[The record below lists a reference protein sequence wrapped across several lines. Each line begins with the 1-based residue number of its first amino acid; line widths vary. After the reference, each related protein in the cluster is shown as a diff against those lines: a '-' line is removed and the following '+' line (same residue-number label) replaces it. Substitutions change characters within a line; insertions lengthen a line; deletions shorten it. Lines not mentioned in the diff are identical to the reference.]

1 MTVWIVFALVTVAV
15 AGYVLWPLLT
25 GSPETAP
32 ATPDAG
38 TPDAGTSDDGQSITG
53 PQSAAQ
59 MAAAHT
65 AELVDQDELQ
75 RDLTVYRDQLSEITR
90 DIDRGVL
97 NAEQAEAARTEVQ
110 RRILAT
116 DQRIQARAAR
126 RIGKTSGTYTRP
138 VAVALIL
145 IGIIAGL
152 GLYLDIGHPTLP
164 DRPIAQRTDEIMAAR
179 NAQNHN
185 QDRDRALRNAVADL
199 SNKLIA
205 NPENLQNWE
214 LLGNS
219 LLALNRPQEA
229 QTAFLEAVKLSNRDG
244 AYLAMYAEAIIR
256 ASDGQVTAPARGAL
270 EEAAKSG
277 NDNPRIGFY
286 LGVADLQQGHAKA
299 AIERW
304 ITLANSA
311 PADASWAPMVV
322 RQIQQ
327 TAQAEG
333 IDITGRLK
341 PATTANG
348 PAIAGNV
355 GPSQQDMKAAAD
367 LTPEER
373 RQMIEGMVGRLA
385 SKLAENPQDP
395 DGWARLMRAYMVM
408 GMKDKAQ
415 ESYQQAQ
422 TALKD
427 DKTALDQLA
436 VIAGQAGIA
445 TQ

>member
-15 AGYVLWPLLT
+15 AGYVLWPV
-25 GSPETAP
+25 
-32 ATPDAG
+32 
-38 TPDAGTSDDGQSITG
+38 ITG
-53 PQSAAQ
+53 DKRPPAQQGDGDAQSTADLEKS
-59 MAAAHT
+59 AAAHN
-65 AELVDQDELQ
+65 AELVDEDELQ

-90 DIDRGVL
+90 DIDRGIL
-97 NAEQAEAARTEVQ
+97 SAEQADAAKIEVQ

-116 DQRIQARAAR
+116 DQRIQARAANR
-126 RIGKTSGTYTRP
+126 VGKTPGAFARP

-145 IGIIAGL
+145 IGLIGGL
-152 GLYLDIGHPTLP
+152 GLYLDIGHPALP
-164 DRPIAQRTDEIMAAR
+164 DRPFAQRADEIMAAR

-199 SNKLIA
+199 SQKLIQ
-205 NPENLQNWE
+205 NPGNLSNWE
-214 LLGNS
+214 LLGTS
-219 LLALNRPQEA
+219 LMALNRPQEA

-256 ASDGQVTAPARGAL
+256 ANDGQVTAPARGAL

-286 LGVADLQQGHAKA
+286 LGVADLQQGHADA
-299 AIERW
+299 AVERW
-304 ITLANSA
+304 ISLVNAA
-311 PADASWAPMVV
+311 PADASWVPMVV

-327 TAQAEG
+327 AAQAEG

-341 PATTANG
+341 SANIANR
-348 PAIAGNV
+348 PAIAGNG

-367 LTPEER
+367 MSPEER

-385 SKLAENPQDP
+385 SKLEENPQDP

-408 GMKDKAQ
+408 GMQDKAQ

-422 TALKD
+422 IALKD
-427 DKTALDQLA
+427 DAKALDQLSI
-436 VIAGQAGIA
+436 IAAQSGIA
-445 TQ
+445 TN

>member
-1 MTVWIVFALVTVAV
+1 MTVWIVFALVTVAI
-15 AGYVLWPLLT
+15 AGYVLWPVLAGPKKSRPLPSD
-25 GSPETAP
+25 GSAHN
-32 ATPDAG
+32 DAQNK
-38 TPDAGTSDDGQSITG
+38 AE
-53 PQSAAQ
+53 
-59 MAAAHT
+59 HN

-75 RDLTVYRDQLSEITR
+75 RDLTVYRDQLAEITR

-97 NAEQAEAARTEVQ
+97 NAEQADAARIEVQ

-116 DQRIQARAAR
+116 DQRIQTRAAGR
-126 RIGKTSGTYTRP
+126 VGKTPGAFARP

-145 IGIIAGL
+145 IGIIGGL
-152 GLYLDIGHPTLP
+152 GLYLDIGHPALP

-179 NAQNHN
+179 NAQNNN
-185 QDRDRALRNAVADL
+185 QERDRALRNAVADL
-199 SNKLIA
+199 SNKLIQ
-205 NPENLQNWE
+205 NPNNLENWE

-286 LGVADLQQGHAKA
+286 LGVADLQQGHAGA
-299 AIERW
+299 AVERW

-311 PADASWAPMVV
+311 PADASWLPMVV

-341 PATTANG
+341 PALPPSA
-348 PAIAGNV
+348 PAIAGTV

-385 SKLAENPQDP
+385 SKLEENPQDP

-415 ESYQQAQ
+415 QSYQQAQ
-422 TALKD
+422 EALKD
-427 DKTALDQLA
+427 NPQALNQLA
-436 VIAGQAGIA
+436 AIAGQAGIA
-445 TQ
+445 TN

>member
-1 MTVWIVFALVTVAV
+1 MTVWIVFALVTVAI
-15 AGYVLWPLLT
+15 AGYVLWPVLAGPKKSRPLPSD
-25 GSPETAP
+25 GSVHN
-32 ATPDAG
+32 DAQNK
-38 TPDAGTSDDGQSITG
+38 AE
-53 PQSAAQ
+53 
-59 MAAAHT
+59 HN

-75 RDLTVYRDQLSEITR
+75 RDLTVYRDQLAEITR

-97 NAEQAEAARTEVQ
+97 NAEQADAARIEVQ

-116 DQRIQARAAR
+116 DQRIQTRAAGR
-126 RIGKTSGTYTRP
+126 VGKTPGAFARP

-145 IGIIAGL
+145 IGIIGGL
-152 GLYLDIGHPTLP
+152 GLYLDIGHPALP

-179 NAQNHN
+179 NAQNNN
-185 QDRDRALRNAVADL
+185 QERDRALRNAVADL
-199 SNKLIA
+199 SNKLIQ
-205 NPENLQNWE
+205 NPNNLENWE

-286 LGVADLQQGHAKA
+286 LGVADLQQGHAGA
-299 AIERW
+299 AVERW

-311 PADASWAPMVV
+311 PADASWLPMVV

-341 PATTANG
+341 PALPPSA
-348 PAIAGNV
+348 PAIAGTV

-373 RQMIEGMVGRLA
+373 RQMIEGMVDRLA
-385 SKLAENPQDP
+385 SKLEENPQDP

-415 ESYQQAQ
+415 QSYQQAQ
-422 TALKD
+422 EALKD
-427 DKTALDQLA
+427 NPQALNQLA
-436 VIAGQAGIA
+436 AIAGQAGIA
-445 TQ
+445 TN

>member
-1 MTVWIVFALVTVAV
+1 MTVWIVFALVTVAI
-15 AGYVLWPLLT
+15 AGYVLWPVLAGPKKGRPLPSD
-25 GSPETAP
+25 GSTHN
-32 ATPDAG
+32 DAQNKA
-38 TPDAGTSDDGQSITG
+38 D
-53 PQSAAQ
+53 
-59 MAAAHT
+59 HN

-75 RDLTVYRDQLSEITR
+75 RDLTVYRDQLAEITR

-97 NAEQAEAARTEVQ
+97 NAEQADAARIEVQ

-116 DQRIQARAAR
+116 DQRIQTRAAGR
-126 RIGKTSGTYTRP
+126 VGKTPGAFARP

-145 IGIIAGL
+145 IGIIGGL
-152 GLYLDIGHPTLP
+152 GLYLDIGHPALP

-179 NAQNHN
+179 NAQNNN
-185 QDRDRALRNAVADL
+185 QERDRALRNAVADL
-199 SNKLIA
+199 SNKLIQ
-205 NPENLQNWE
+205 NPNNLENWE

-286 LGVADLQQGHAKA
+286 LGVADLQQGHAGA
-299 AIERW
+299 AVERW

-311 PADASWAPMVV
+311 PADASWLPMVV

-341 PATTANG
+341 PALPPSA
-348 PAIAGNV
+348 PAIAGTV

-385 SKLAENPQDP
+385 SKLEENPQDP

-415 ESYQQAQ
+415 QSYQQAQ
-422 TALKD
+422 EALKD
-427 DKTALDQLA
+427 NPQALNQLA
-436 VIAGQAGIA
+436 TIAGQAGIA
-445 TQ
+445 TN